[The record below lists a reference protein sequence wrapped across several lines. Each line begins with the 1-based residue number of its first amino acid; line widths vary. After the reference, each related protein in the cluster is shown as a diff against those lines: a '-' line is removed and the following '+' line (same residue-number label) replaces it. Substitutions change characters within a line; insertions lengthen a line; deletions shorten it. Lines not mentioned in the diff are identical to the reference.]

1 MKKRK
6 LVLALMLSLMML
18 VTMIPSFSFADA
30 TGTQVT
36 MKAGSALKYQE
47 SNLVVAHGD
56 TAKLP
61 DSVAVTAGGGED
73 NALSA
78 GTDFDWVCGKL
89 VQDGTNWS
97 WQQAEFNSDKAGEFT
112 YRMQLNNGLYYKDED
127 GNSSK
132 DAGYISSDK
141 YSLQQVRVIVQPE
154 QELAL
159 NVTVTDSGKDGLKK
173 AVQKALP
180 EGKSFADITSLTIE
194 TASGASLYWSDER
207 QGRYAD
213 PLTENDAFT
222 FLLDDCYN
230 LKTLDLSKAAMKA
243 SKVAS
248 YEYQGGTAEQNL
260 PVTEYSLPTDGT
272 WFPAE
277 ALYRERIRR
286 VDGGANTGMKIM
298 RCLEKITFPEDTT
311 VIGLK
316 ACRFMPSL
324 KAIEI
329 PASVKKIENMAFENT
344 KDGSP
349 ESSIVFAENSKLET
363 IGNTAF
369 SRRGKGTLTLPNSV
383 KTIGTEA
390 FGECDFESVALSNSL
405 ETISSRAFR
414 DVKGISSVEIPKSV
428 KTIGEYA
435 FVRSDLTEVTIPATV
450 NTIEK
455 GAFMECAN
463 LEKVDLT
470 KANSEIAI
478 GQAAFNTIKAGSI
491 IYVDGF
497 DMRSKVNNSKCYTKG
512 KTEVVSTSQIT
523 DETSGLV
530 FDISQGK
537 AIIIGWNTP
546 DAFDGHLI
554 IPAQITDK
562 AGKEY
567 PVTAIS
573 DGASNTGI
581 FQGKNE
587 LKSIKLPSTLESI
600 GDYAFYE
607 VNSISELYIPKNVT
621 KIGANAFSRGSDL
634 PKNAESS
641 AQGLHKIVFE
651 KSDKTVM
658 IENRAF
664 AKNSFLEMVD
674 AEDRPLSL
682 EGSTFVSCGS
692 RSTGDNGLQ
701 LRLNKASKIGP
712 GTFMAAGNITSIM
725 LNQDN
730 LSIDPW
736 AFLSTD
742 NGKTAY
748 SSLRRGAVIYV
759 DDDTTEA
766 IIKDDKNNVKFETS
780 CTTASGSKVQVSPFI
795 LAVTNGG
802 SFAKDA
808 ELKAGTLAN
817 PMKKGYVFAGWYD
830 NKECTGKAV
839 EKPAVN
845 KTYYANW
852 KKSAYSMNKTLD
864 LGELTYG
871 DTPQSGTFTVTADK
885 VESPSVTKV
894 EGSDSFTANVDG
906 TDPMKVVVTPKE
918 NLSVGTYE
926 ETIVVTTGDGVMHD
940 VTVKLVVKKR
950 DSQTEDQGSVTTV
963 TYGEKMNLSVRVEET
978 TAAIS
983 TLSLDDEQEA
993 LNEVG
998 FYYGNQLLGKAK
1010 VQYTDNGG
1018 TAAYE
1023 YDTTRGIIP
1032 TGSKQTVTAKYGGS
1046 DTLNGSQINIEVLIN
1061 KADQAIAYGDKD
1073 VTKHINDGAFINP
1086 LTQTTVHGKLT
1097 YTSSDND
1104 VATVDEKGEVTIV
1117 GAGEATITATAEATD
1132 NYNKATDSYK
1142 LTVHQFSDKW
1152 SFNADGHWHKCTVDG
1167 CDVKAD
1173 SAAHEFQWVVDKEA
1187 TTTEKGS
1194 KHEECK
1200 VCGFKTRAVEIPVIE
1215 NGTTGGDQNNG
1226 NAGNGTKADAAN
1238 GSKTGDTMPIG
1249 MLAVLMLAAAA
1260 GIAFC
1265 GRKLYKSR

>member
-18 VTMIPSFSFADA
+18 VTMIPSFSFADE

-47 SNLVVAHGD
+47 SNLVVAHGG
-56 TAKLP
+56 TATLP
-61 DSVAVTAGGGED
+61 DTVAVTAGGGD
-73 NALSA
+73 DKALSA

-89 VQDGTNWS
+89 VQDGKNWS
-97 WQQAEFNSDKAGEFT
+97 WQKTDFSSDKAGEFT
-112 YRMQLNNGLYYKDED
+112 YRMQLKNGLYYKDED
-127 GNSSK
+127 GNSSNDK
-132 DAGYISSDK
+132 DYISSDK

-159 NVTVTDSGKDGLKK
+159 NVTVTDPGKDGLKS

-180 EGKSFADITSLTIE
+180 EGKNFADITSLTIE
-194 TASGASLYWSDER
+194 TASGASLYWSDDR

-230 LKTLDLSKAAMKA
+230 LKALDLSKAAMKA
-243 SKVAS
+243 STKAS
-248 YEYQGGTAEQNL
+248 YEYQGGTTQAPNGS
-260 PVTEYSLPTDGT
+260 TTTTYNSPTDGT

-277 ALYRERIRR
+277 ALYRERTRR
-286 VDGGANTGMKIM
+286 LDGGINTGMKIM
-298 RCLEKITFPEDTT
+298 PTLKSLELPENTT
-311 VIGLK
+311 VIGMK
-316 ACRFMPSL
+316 SCRMLSALENIKIPKSVT
-324 KAIEI
+324 EI
-329 PASVKKIENMAFENT
+329 SNMAFENT
-344 KDGSP
+344 DDGTAAATIEFEAGSALKTLGNRAFMRLGTGSLKLPDSVESIGSNCFQACGFTDITLGTSLKEIGGGAFRENGNLTQIAFP
-349 ESSIVFAENSKLET
+349 ESLTT
-363 IGNTAF
+363 IG
-369 SRRGKGTLTLPNSV
+369 G
-383 KTIGTEA
+383 
-390 FGECDFESVALSNSL
+390 
-405 ETISSRAFR
+405 
-414 DVKGISSVEIPKSV
+414 
-428 KTIGEYA
+428 YA
-435 FVRSDLTEVTIPATV
+435 FYQTGLTKVTIPSTV
-450 NTIEK
+450 TTIETR
-455 GAFMECAN
+455 AFSTCAN
-463 LEKVDLT
+463 LEEVDLKDASADLT
-470 KANSEIAI
+470 I
-478 GQAAFNTIKAGSI
+478 GSQAFYSMPQGSK
-491 IYVDGF
+491 IYVKDVTMSNKVKRANAYKPANTTIINTSEFTDTQTGLIFDVSSGAAVVTGWNAPTSFDGNLTIPE
-497 DMRSKVNNSKCYTKG
+497 KITNSYTG
-512 KTEVVSTSQIT
+512 KTYS
-523 DETSGLV
+523 
-530 FDISQGK
+530 
-537 AIIIGWNTP
+537 
-546 DAFDGHLI
+546 
-554 IPAQITDK
+554 
-562 AGKEY
+562 
-567 PVTAIS
+567 VTAIA
-573 DGASNTGI
+573 DGTNGTGA
-581 FQGKNE
+581 FQNKNE
-587 LKSIKLPSTLESI
+587 LKSIELPSTLESI

-621 KIGANAFSRGSDL
+621 KIGANAFSRGRDL
-634 PKNAESS
+634 PTDAGSS

-651 KSDKTVM
+651 KSDKTVT

-664 AKNSFLEMVD
+664 AKNGFLELVD

-682 EGSTFVSCGS
+682 EGSTFVGCGN
-692 RSTGDNGLQ
+692 RSTGGNGAQ

-725 LNQDN
+725 LNQDD
-730 LSIDPW
+730 LFIDQW
-736 AFLSTD
+736 AFLSAD

-748 SSLRRGAVIYV
+748 SSLRSGTVIYV
-759 DDDTTEA
+759 DDDTTRK
-766 IIKDDKNNVKFETS
+766 IIKDDSGKIGFSTS
-780 CTTASGSKVQVSPFI
+780 SGNAKVYPFI
-795 LAVTNGG
+795 LAVTKGG
-802 SFAKDA
+802 SFAKDT
-808 ELKAGTLAN
+808 ELKAGTLAS
-817 PMKKGYVFAGWYD
+817 PMKKGYVFAGWY
-830 NKECTGKAV
+830 NNANCTGKAV
-839 EKPAVN
+839 QKPRVN
-845 KTYYANW
+845 ETYYAKW
-852 KKSAYSMNKTLD
+852 EKSAYSINGPLD

-871 DTPQSGTFTVTADK
+871 ETPQSGTFTVTAEK
-885 VESPSVTKV
+885 ETNPSVTKV
-894 EGSDSFTANVDG
+894 EGSDSFTAKVDEH
-906 TDPMKVVVTPKE
+906 DHMKVVVTPKE
-918 NLSVGTYE
+918 NLSVGNYE

-950 DSQTEDQGSVTTV
+950 NSQTEDQGSVTTV
-963 TYGEKMNLSVRVEET
+963 TYGDKMNLSVKVGEA
-978 TAAIS
+978 AAIS

-998 FYYGNQLLGKAK
+998 FYYGDKLLGRAE

-1073 VTKHINDGAFINP
+1073 VTKHINDGTFTNQ

-1097 YTSSDND
+1097 YKSSDKA
-1104 VATVDEKGEVTIV
+1104 VATVDATTGEVTIV

-1132 NYNKATDSYK
+1132 NYNEATDSYN

-1152 SFNADGHWHKCTVDG
+1152 SSNADGHWHACTVDG

-1173 SAAHEFQWVVDKEA
+1173 SAAHEFRWVVDKEA

-1200 VCGFKTRAVEIPVIE
+1200 VCGYEKEAVEIPVIE

>member
-18 VTMIPSFSFADA
+18 VTMIPSFSFADE

-56 TAKLP
+56 TATLP
-61 DSVAVTAGGGED
+61 DTVAVTAGGGD
-73 NALSA
+73 DKALSA

-112 YRMQLNNGLYYKDED
+112 YRMQLKKGLYYKDEN
-127 GNSSK
+127 GNSNDK
-132 DAGYISSDK
+132 DYISSDE

-180 EGKSFADITSLTIE
+180 KGKNFADITSLTIE

-230 LKTLDLSKAAMKA
+230 LKALDLSKATMKA

-248 YEYQGGTAEQNL
+248 YEYQGGTTKAPNGS
-260 PVTEYSLPTDGT
+260 TTTTYNSPTDGT

-277 ALYRERIRR
+277 ALYRERTRR
-286 VDGGANTGMKIM
+286 LDGGINTGMKIM
-298 RCLEKITFPEDTT
+298 PALKSLELPENTT
-311 VIGLK
+311 VIGMK
-316 ACRFMPSL
+316 SCRMLSALENIKIPKSVT
-324 KAIEI
+324 EI
-329 PASVKKIENMAFENT
+329 SNMAFENT
-344 KDGSP
+344 DDGT
-349 ESSIVFAENSKLET
+349 AAAT
-363 IGNTAF
+363 IEFEAGSAL
-369 SRRGKGTLTLPNSV
+369 KTL
-383 KTIGTEA
+383 G
-390 FGECDFESVALSNSL
+390 
-405 ETISSRAFR
+405 SRAFMR
-414 DVKGISSVEIPKSV
+414 LGTGSLKLPDSVESIGTNCFQACDFTDITLGASLKEIGGHAFRENGKLTQIAFPESLT
-428 KTIGEYA
+428 TIGGYA
-435 FVRSDLTEVTIPATV
+435 FYQTGLTKATIPSTV
-450 NTIEK
+450 TTI
-455 GAFMECAN
+455 GSRAFSTCAN
-463 LEKVDLT
+463 LAEVDLKDASADLT
-470 KANSEIAI
+470 IGSQAFYSMPQGSKIYVKDVTMSNKVIKANAYDPANTTIINTAEFTDTQTGLIFDVSS
-478 GQAAFNTIKAGSI
+478 GAAVVTGWNAPASFDGNLTIPEKIKNPNT
-491 IYVDGF
+491 
-497 DMRSKVNNSKCYTKG
+497 G
-512 KTEVVSTSQIT
+512 KTYS
-523 DETSGLV
+523 
-530 FDISQGK
+530 
-537 AIIIGWNTP
+537 
-546 DAFDGHLI
+546 
-554 IPAQITDK
+554 
-562 AGKEY
+562 
-567 PVTAIS
+567 VTAIA
-573 DGASNTGI
+573 DGTNGTGA
-581 FQGKNE
+581 FQNKNK

-600 GDYAFYE
+600 GDYAFYK

-621 KIGANAFSRGSDL
+621 KIGANAFSRENNL
-634 PKNAESS
+634 NNAESS

-651 KSDKTVM
+651 KSDKTVT
-658 IENRAF
+658 IKNRAF
-664 AKNSFLEMVD
+664 AKNSYLEMVD

-682 EGSTFVSCGS
+682 EGSTFVGS
-692 RSTGDNGLQ
+692 GNSNSIDKGLQ
-701 LRLNKASKIGP
+701 LRLNKASNIGP
-712 GTFMAAGNITSIM
+712 GTFMATGGITSIL
-725 LNQDN
+725 LNQDD
-730 LSIDPW
+730 LSLDRW
-736 AFLSTD
+736 AFLSAD
-742 NGKTAY
+742 NGQHAY

-759 DDDTTEA
+759 DDDTTRK
-766 IIKDDKNNVKFETS
+766 IIKDDAGNVGFEP
-780 CTTASGSKVQVSPFI
+780 SKDNAKVNPFI

-802 SFAKDA
+802 SFAKNAD
-808 ELKAGTLAN
+808 LKAGALAS

-830 NKECTGKAV
+830 NAKCSGEAV
-839 EKPAVN
+839 QKPKVN
-845 KTYYANW
+845 ETYYAKW
-852 KKSAYSMNKTLD
+852 EKSAYSMGGTLN

-871 DTPQSGTFTVTADK
+871 DTPRSGDFTVTAEK
-885 VESPSVTKV
+885 VESPSVTNV
-894 EGSDSFTANVDG
+894 EGSDSFTARVDETDSMNVI
-906 TDPMKVVVTPKE
+906 VTPKE

-926 ETIVVTTGDGVMHD
+926 ETIVVTTDDGVMHD

-963 TYGEKMNLSVRVEET
+963 TYGEKMNLSVKIGEA
-978 TAAIS
+978 AAIS
-983 TLSLDDEQEA
+983 TLSLDDEKEA

-998 FYYGNQLLGKAK
+998 FYYGDKLLGKAE

-1032 TGSKQTVTAKYGGS
+1032 TGSEQTVTAKYGGS
-1046 DTLNGSQINIEVLIN
+1046 DTLKESKTDIKVLIK

-1073 VTKHINDGAFINP
+1073 VTKHINDGAFTNP

-1097 YTSSDND
+1097 YTSNKED
-1104 VATVDEKGEVTIV
+1104 VATVDSNGKVTIV

-1132 NYNKATDSYK
+1132 NYNEAIDSYK

-1152 SFNADGHWHKCTVDG
+1152 SFNADGHWHACTVDG

-1187 TTTEKGS
+1187 TMTEKGS

-1200 VCGFKTRAVEIPVIE
+1200 VCGFKTEAVEIPVIE

-1226 NAGNGTKADAAN
+1226 NAGNGTKADTAN
-1238 GSKTGDTMPIG
+1238 GSKTGDAMPIG

>member
-18 VTMIPSFSFADA
+18 VTMIPSFSFADE

-47 SNLVVAHGD
+47 SNLVVAHGGKA
-56 TAKLP
+56 TLP
-61 DSVAVTAGGGED
+61 KTVAVTAGGGED
-73 NALSA
+73 NVLAE

-89 VQDGTNWS
+89 VQTGTNWS

-112 YRMQLNNGLYYKDED
+112 YRMQLKNGLYYKDEN
-127 GNSSK
+127 GNSNDK
-132 DAGYISSDK
+132 DYISSDK

-159 NVTVTDSGKDGLKK
+159 KVTVTDSGKDGLKN

-180 EGKSFADITSLTIE
+180 KGKSFADITSLTIK

-230 LKTLDLSKAAMKA
+230 LKTLDLSKATMKA

-248 YEYQGGTAEQNL
+248 YEYQGGTTKAPNSS
-260 PVTEYSLPTDGT
+260 TTTYNSPTDGT

-277 ALYRERIRR
+277 ALYRERTRR
-286 VDGGANTGMKIM
+286 LDGGINTGMKIM
-298 RCLEKITFPEDTT
+298 PALKSLELPENTT
-311 VIGLK
+311 VIGMK
-316 ACRFMPSL
+316 SCRMLSALENIKIPKSVT
-324 KAIEI
+324 EI
-329 PASVKKIENMAFENT
+329 SNMAFENT
-344 KDGSP
+344 DDGT
-349 ESSIVFAENSKLET
+349 AAAT
-363 IGNTAF
+363 IEFEAGSAL
-369 SRRGKGTLTLPNSV
+369 KTL
-383 KTIGTEA
+383 G
-390 FGECDFESVALSNSL
+390 
-405 ETISSRAFR
+405 SRAFMR
-414 DVKGISSVEIPKSV
+414 LGTGSLKLPDSVESIGSNCFQACGFTDITLGTSLKEIGGHAFRENGNLTQIAFPESLT
-428 KTIGEYA
+428 TIGAYA
-435 FVRSDLTEVTIPATV
+435 FYQAGLTKATIPSTV
-450 NTIEK
+450 TTI
-455 GAFMECAN
+455 GSRAFSTCAN
-463 LEKVDLT
+463 LAEVDLKDASADLT
-470 KANSEIAI
+470 I
-478 GQAAFNTIKAGSI
+478 GFEAFSSMPKGSK
-491 IYVDGF
+491 IYVKDVTMSNKVEKAKAYTPANTTIVNTSEFTDTQTGLIF
-497 DMRSKVNNSKCYTKG
+497 DVSSG
-512 KTEVVSTSQIT
+512 AAVVT
-523 DETSGLV
+523 
-530 FDISQGK
+530 
-537 AIIIGWNTP
+537 GWNAP
-546 DAFDGHLI
+546 ASFDGNLT
-554 IPAQITDK
+554 IPEKIKNPYT
-562 AGKEY
+562 GKSY
-567 PVTAIS
+567 AVTAIA
-573 DGASNTGI
+573 DGTNRTGA
-581 FQGKNE
+581 FQNKND
-587 LKSIKLPSTLESI
+587 LKSIKLPSALESI

-621 KIGANAFSRGSDL
+621 KIGANAFSRGRDL
-634 PKNAESS
+634 LPDAGSS

-651 KSDKTVM
+651 KSDKTVT

-664 AKNSFLEMVD
+664 AKNAFLELVD

-682 EGSTFVSCGS
+682 EGSTFVGCGN
-692 RSTGDNGLQ
+692 RSTGGNGAQ

-736 AFLSTD
+736 AFLSAD

-748 SSLRRGAVIYV
+748 SSLRSGTVIYV
-759 DDDTTEA
+759 DDETTRK
-766 IIKDDKNNVKFETS
+766 IIKDDSGNIGFSTS
-780 CTTASGSKVQVSPFI
+780 SGNAKVYPFI

-808 ELKAGTLAN
+808 DLKAGALAT

-852 KKSAYSMNKTLD
+852 KKSAYSMNETLN

-918 NLSVGTYE
+918 NLSVGSYE

-950 DSQTEDQGSVTTV
+950 NSQTEDQGSVTTV
-963 TYGEKMNLSVRVEET
+963 TYGEKMNLSVKVGEV
-978 TAAIS
+978 AAIS
-983 TLSLDDEQEA
+983 TLSLDDEKEA

-998 FYYGNQLLGKAK
+998 FYYGDKLLGKAE

-1073 VTKHINDGAFINP
+1073 VTKHINDGAFTNP
-1086 LTQTTVHGKLT
+1086 LTQTTVHGKLI

-1104 VATVDEKGEVTIV
+1104 VATVDATTGEVTIA

-1132 NYNKATDSYK
+1132 NYNEATDSYT

-1194 KHEECK
+1194 KHEKCT
-1200 VCGFKTRAVEIPVIE
+1200 VCGYEKKAVEIPVIE
-1215 NGTTGGDQNNG
+1215 NGTTGGDQNSG

-1238 GSKTGDTMPIG
+1238 GSKTGDAMPIG